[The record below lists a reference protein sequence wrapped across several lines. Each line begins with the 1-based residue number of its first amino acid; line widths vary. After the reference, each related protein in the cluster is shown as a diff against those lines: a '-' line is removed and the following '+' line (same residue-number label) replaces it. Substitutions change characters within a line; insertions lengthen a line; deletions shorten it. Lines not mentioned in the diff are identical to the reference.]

1 MKKFKINV
9 LNIQV
14 NRCETSNFIRS
25 PFLVDDNEFEYK
37 SDAQIAQDNIPLRT
51 LLENEYGDTFIDNA
65 KQLFISRLGKD
76 LNQNLF
82 ESSLNKHIVDFRY
95 HCFMEGPYTIDD
107 WETEQYCTLYN
118 EIFQKACS
126 DTYLDHYRTELSDW
140 INHYEKGKAL
150 FVDCLMGVGKT
161 YSILKT
167 LAEKS
172 NISAVVF
179 MPTNKLCREI
189 VQKLKIEILR
199 LNPALRNKYRD
210 VPIESDTEYDLDEYV
225 GYEMYHYSR
234 EYMRYEV
241 YYADGINENECP
253 KVKEII
259 DRYQKNWINKK
270 LVCKKCEKEKT
281 CRFLHHVE
289 NAANARIIVT
299 THHQYDHFYYDDM
312 LHWWNVEGS
321 TRPRDLFIIDED
333 LVFSQLYQ
341 PINLEYPELR
351 AFVQTI
357 THYLQKNA
365 GISHM
370 RDNID
375 LLFSQISKC
384 DKTSIIRSID
394 PDFKFPY
401 KFVAEWENSL
411 PKQPFIIPEY
421 IQWSG
426 IVGNHLKVIE
436 HAVRFGAVVEKWG
449 NRFKIHLPNPR
460 TYDLSNVPPHVFF
473 DGTMLSERF
482 LGNKLC
488 GVEFKKLRI
497 DINYPWNIRVFQ
509 NTNSNLPER
518 WIERDKPKVQIFL
531 KSIIDK
537 LPFSRKIFLITTN
550 AITKAYLKKFIE
562 DEFLNRQIVSGYY
575 GNIRGINDAK
585 ECDVGIMLGSFI
597 PSDSV
602 EIAMALEFINHED
615 LKTDITLTENNLWT
629 WKNGVHTYRNK
640 FSVVGEMAKA
650 HRHAEHRQALA
661 RTRYLHHDVDFYII
675 SKDLVSDY
683 DPFLPEP
690 IDDQFRSDLFRG
702 RSQRPEVKEKYDE
715 VKEKVFEW
723 LKTHNTIIAMELHKN
738 FRNIGR
744 HTASNKLKEMCEK
757 GLLELKKGKTYRLP
771 VTEENGQDI
780 L

>member
-1 MKKFKINV
+1 M
-9 LNIQV
+9 
-14 NRCETSNFIRS
+14 
-25 PFLVDDNEFEYK
+25 
-37 SDAQIAQDNIPLRT
+37 PLRK
-51 LLENEYGDTFIDNA
+51 LLENEYGDTFINNA
-65 KQLFISRLGKD
+65 KQLFSSRLGKD

-82 ESSLNKHIVDFRY
+82 ESSLNEHIVNFR
-95 HCFMEGPYTIDD
+95 HRCFMEDLYMIDN
-107 WETEQYCTLYN
+107 WGTEQHCTLYN
-118 EIFQKACS
+118 DIFQKACS

-179 MPTNKLCREI
+179 MPSNKLCREI
-189 VQKLKIEILR
+189 VQKLKIEILV
-199 LNPALRNKYRD
+199 LNPVLRNKYLD
-210 VPIESDTEYDLDEYV
+210 VPLESDTEYDLEEYS
-225 GYEMYHYSR
+225 GIEEYHYSR
-234 EYMRYEV
+234 EFLRYEV

-253 KVKEII
+253 KVEEII
-259 DRYQKNWINKK
+259 GRYQKNWINKK

-299 THHQYDHFYYDDM
+299 THHQYDHFYHDDM
-312 LHWWNVEGS
+312 LHSWNVEGS
-321 TRPRDLFIIDED
+321 KRPRDLFIIDED

-341 PINLEYPELR
+341 PINLEYTELR

-357 THYLQKNA
+357 THYLQNNA
-365 GISHM
+365 DISHM
-370 RDNID
+370 RESID

-384 DKTSIIRSID
+384 DKTAIIRSID
-394 PDFKFPY
+394 PDFEFPY
-401 KFVAEWENSL
+401 KFVVEWENSL

-421 IQWSG
+421 TQWSG

-449 NRFKIHLPNPR
+449 KRFKIHLPNPR
-460 TYDLSNVPPHVFF
+460 AYNLSNVPPHVFF

-482 LGNKLC
+482 LGNKLS

-497 DINYPWNIRVFQ
+497 NINFPWEIKVFQ
-509 NTNSNLPER
+509 NTNSDLPER
-518 WIERDKPKVQIFL
+518 WIERDKPKVQNFL

-537 LPFSRKIFLITTN
+537 LPSGRKIFLITTN
-550 AITKAYLKKFIE
+550 AITKAYLKKFIK
-562 DEFLNRQIVSGYY
+562 DEYLSRQIVSGYY

-585 ECDVGIMLGSFI
+585 ECDVGIMLGSFV

-602 EIAMALEFINHED
+602 EIAMALEFINPEY
-615 LKTDITLTENNLWT
+615 LETDITLTENNLWT
-629 WKNGVHTYRNK
+629 WGDTNGVRTYRDK

-650 HRHAEHRQALA
+650 YRHAEHRQALA
-661 RTRYLHHDVDFYII
+661 RTRYLHHNVDFYII

-683 DPFLPEP
+683 DPFLPKP
-690 IDDQFRSDLFRG
+690 IDCQYRTDLFKG
-702 RSQRPEVKEKYDE
+702 RSQRQEAKEKYDE
-715 VKEKVFEW
+715 IKEKVFEW
-723 LKTHNTIIAMELHKN
+723 LMTHDTVTETMIFEKYAI
-738 FRNIGR
+738 RRQTVG
-744 HTASNKLKEMCEK
+744 NKLKEMYANR
-757 GLLELKKGKTYRLP
+757 LLELEKGKKTTYRLP
-771 VTEENGQDI
+771 AADGNGQDS